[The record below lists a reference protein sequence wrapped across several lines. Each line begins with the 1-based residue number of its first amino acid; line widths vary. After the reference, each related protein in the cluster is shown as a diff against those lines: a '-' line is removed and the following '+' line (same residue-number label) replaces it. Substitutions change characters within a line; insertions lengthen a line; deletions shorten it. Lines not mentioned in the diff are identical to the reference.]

1 MNKKIS
7 LGIVIGLLVLAV
19 AVSSA
24 ASVGIMTREYDRVLA
39 GLPQK
44 LERYEILDELDDVI
58 NKHYFGK
65 SVESDIEQAIAQ
77 GYVSSLGDKGSK
89 YMTASQYS
97 SYLAEQNGDV
107 SGIGIEYERTAES
120 YLQLTSVDS
129 SSPAA
134 QAGMQE
140 GDIIIAFDGIM
151 LDADNYDE
159 MVEKLTSEKV
169 TGVNLIYKRDEAE
182 TTVSITK
189 GYSASSVKTD
199 VYENVGYIS
208 ITEFYPSTVAQ
219 VEEAVNRFTSSQLG
233 AIVIDLRK
241 NRSDN
246 YDVAMQVLD
255 IFVPMSDSSRAAA
268 TVVDEDGNTVK
279 TFATTAGEVNIPVG
293 VLVSARTKQAA
304 ELFACNLRDFG
315 KGLIFAEKT
324 TGASALYQEIFELSK
339 GNAVLL
345 TTGTVLP
352 YSSESFDGVGLTP
365 DYVLEAKA
373 GKGDI
378 SSDGQFLYAVSVLVN
393 N

>member
-1 MNKKIS
+1 MNRKIPT
-7 LGIVIGLLVLAV
+7 GIVIGLLVLAV
-19 AVSSA
+19 ALSA
-24 ASVGIMTREYDRVLA
+24 AATAGVITREYDRVLA

-58 NKHYFGK
+58 NKHYYGK
-65 SVESDIEQAIAQ
+65 SVETDIEQAIAQ

-89 YMTASQYS
+89 YMTASQYT
-97 SYLAEQNGDV
+97 SYIAERNGNI
-107 SGIGIEYERTAES
+107 SGIGIEYTRTAES
-120 YLQLTSVDS
+120 CLEVTSVDS
-129 SSPAA
+129 SSPAYE
-134 QAGMQE
+134 AGIRE
-140 GDIIIAFDGIM
+140 GDLIIAFDGIM
-151 LDADNYDE
+151 LDAENYDS

-169 TGVNLIYKRDEAE
+169 TGVNLIYKRGDTE
-182 TTVSITK
+182 TTANITK
-189 GYSASSVKTD
+189 GYSARSVKTD

-208 ITEFYPSTVAQ
+208 ITEFYPSTVLQ
-219 VEEAVNRFTSSQLG
+219 VEEAVNRFTASELS

-246 YDVAMQVLD
+246 YEVAMQVLD
-255 IFVPMSDSSRAAA
+255 IFVPMSDSDKAAA

-293 VLVSARTKQAA
+293 VLVSSKTRQAA

-324 TGASALYQEIFELSK
+324 TGKSALYQEIFELSK

-345 TTGTVLP
+345 TTGKVLP

-365 DYVLEAKA
+365 DYVLETKA
-373 GKGDI
+373 GKGGIDAD
-378 SSDGQFLYAVSVLVN
+378 SQFLYAVSVLVK
-393 N
+393 

>member
-1 MNKKIS
+1 MNRKIS

-24 ASVGIMTREYDRVLA
+24 ATVGVMTREYDRVLA

-44 LERYEILDELDDVI
+44 LERYEILDELDDII
-58 NKHYFGK
+58 NKHYYGK

-89 YMTASQYS
+89 YMTAAQYAS
-97 SYLAEQNGDV
+97 FLNERNGNI
-107 SGIGIEYERTAES
+107 SGIGIEYTRTAES
-120 YLQLTSVDS
+120 YLEITSVDS

-134 QAGMQE
+134 QAGIQA
-140 GDIIIAFDGIM
+140 GDLIIAFDGIM
-151 LDADNYDE
+151 LDAENYDS

-169 TGVNLIYKRDEAE
+169 TGVNLIYKRGETE
-182 TTVSITK
+182 TTANIVK
-189 GYSASSVKTD
+189 GYSVRSVVTD

-208 ITEFYPSTVAQ
+208 ITDFYPSTVLQ
-219 VEEAVNRFTSSQLG
+219 VEEAVNRFTASQLS

-241 NRSDN
+241 NTSDN
-246 YDVAMQVLD
+246 YEVAMQVLD
-255 IFVPMSDSSRAAA
+255 IFVPMTDSDKAAA
-268 TVVDEDGNTVK
+268 TVVDEDGNVVK
-279 TFATTAGEVNIPVG
+279 AFATTAGEVNIPVG
-293 VLVSARTKQAA
+293 VLVSSKTRQAA

-324 TGASALYQEIFELSK
+324 TGKSALYQEIFELSK

-345 TTGTVLP
+345 TTGKVLP

-365 DYVLEAKA
+365 DYALEVKA

-378 SSDGQFLYAVSVLVN
+378 ASDGQFLYAVSVLVK
-393 N
+393 

>member
-1 MNKKIS
+1 MNRKIPT
-7 LGIVIGLLVLAV
+7 GIVIGLLVLSV
-19 AVSSA
+19 ALSSA
-24 ASVGIMTREYDRVLA
+24 ATAGVITREYDRVLA

-58 NKHYFGK
+58 NKHYYGK
-65 SVESDIEQAIAQ
+65 SVETDIEQAIAQ

-89 YMTASQYS
+89 YMTASQYT
-97 SYLAEQNGDV
+97 SYLAERNGNI
-107 SGIGIEYERTAES
+107 SGIGIEYTRTAES
-120 YLQLTSVDS
+120 CLEVTSVDS
-129 SSPAA
+129 SSPAYE
-134 QAGMQE
+134 AGIRE
-140 GDIIIAFDGIM
+140 GDLIIAFDGIM
-151 LDADNYDE
+151 LDADNYDS

-169 TGVNLIYKRDEAE
+169 TGVNLIYKRGDTE
-182 TTVSITK
+182 TTANITK
-189 GYSASSVKTD
+189 GYSARSVKTD

-208 ITEFYPSTVAQ
+208 ITEFYPSTVLQ
-219 VEEAVNRFTSSQLG
+219 VEEAVNRFTASELS

-246 YDVAMQVLD
+246 YEVAMQVLD
-255 IFVPMSDSSRAAA
+255 LFVPMSDSDKAAA

-293 VLVSARTKQAA
+293 VLVSSKTKQAA

-324 TGASALYQEIFELSK
+324 TGKSALYQEIFELSK

-345 TTGTVLP
+345 TTGKVLP

-365 DYVLEAKA
+365 DYVLETKA
-373 GKGDI
+373 GKGGIDAD
-378 SSDGQFLYAVSVLVN
+378 SQFLYAVSILVK
-393 N
+393 

>member
-1 MNKKIS
+1 MNRKIS
-7 LGIVIGLLVLAV
+7 LGIVVGLLVLAV
-19 AVSSA
+19 ALSSA
-24 ASVGIMTREYDRVLA
+24 ATVGVMTKEYDRVLA

-58 NKHYFGK
+58 NKNYYGK

-89 YMTASQYS
+89 YLTAAQYTS
-97 SYLAEQNGDV
+97 FLNERNGSI
-107 SGIGIEYERTAES
+107 SGIGIEYSRTEES
-120 YLQLTSVDS
+120 YLKVTSVDS

-134 QAGMQE
+134 GAGIQE
-140 GDIIIAFDGIM
+140 GDLIIAFDGIM
-151 LDADNYDE
+151 LDAENYDD

-169 TGVNLIYKRDEAE
+169 TGVNLIYKRGETE

-189 GYSASSVKTD
+189 GYSARSVVTD

-208 ITEFYPSTVAQ
+208 ITNFYPSTVLQ
-219 VEEAVNRFTSSQLG
+219 VEEAVNRFTASQLG

-255 IFVPMSDSSRAAA
+255 IFVPMSDTDKAAA
-268 TVVDEDGNTVK
+268 TVVDEEGNTVK
-279 TFATTAGEVNIPVG
+279 TFTTTAGEVNIPVG
-293 VLVSARTKQAA
+293 VLVSSKTKQAA

-324 TGASALYQEIFELSK
+324 TGKSALYQEIFELSK
-339 GNAVLL
+339 GNAVFL
-345 TTGTVLP
+345 TTGKVLP
-352 YSSESFDGVGLTP
+352 YSSKSFDGVGLTP

-373 GKGDI
+373 VKGDI
-378 SSDGQFLYAVSVLVN
+378 ASDGQFLYAVSVLVK
-393 N
+393 

>member
-1 MNKKIS
+1 MNRKIPT
-7 LGIVIGLLVLAV
+7 GIVIGLLVLSV
-19 AVSSA
+19 ALSSA
-24 ASVGIMTREYDRVLA
+24 ATAGVITREYDRVLA

-58 NKHYFGK
+58 NKHYYGK
-65 SVESDIEQAIAQ
+65 SVETDIEQAIAQ

-89 YMTASQYS
+89 YMTASQYT
-97 SYLAEQNGDV
+97 SYLAERNGNI
-107 SGIGIEYERTAES
+107 SGIGIEYTRTAES
-120 YLQLTSVDS
+120 CLEVTSVDS
-129 SSPAA
+129 SSPAYE
-134 QAGMQE
+134 AGIRE
-140 GDIIIAFDGIM
+140 GDLIIAFDGIM
-151 LDADNYDE
+151 LDADNYDS

-169 TGVNLIYKRDEAE
+169 TGVNLIYKRGDTE
-182 TTVSITK
+182 TTANITK
-189 GYSASSVKTD
+189 GYSARSVKTD

-208 ITEFYPSTVAQ
+208 ITEFYPLTVLQ
-219 VEEAVNRFTSSQLG
+219 VEEAVNRFTASELS

-246 YDVAMQVLD
+246 YEVAMQVLD
-255 IFVPMSDSSRAAA
+255 LFVPMSDSDKAAA

-293 VLVSARTKQAA
+293 VLVSSKTKQAA

-324 TGASALYQEIFELSK
+324 TGKSALYQEIFELSK

-345 TTGTVLP
+345 TTGKVLP

-365 DYVLEAKA
+365 DYVLETKA
-373 GKGDI
+373 GKGGIDAD
-378 SSDGQFLYAVSVLVN
+378 SQFLYAVSILVK
-393 N
+393 